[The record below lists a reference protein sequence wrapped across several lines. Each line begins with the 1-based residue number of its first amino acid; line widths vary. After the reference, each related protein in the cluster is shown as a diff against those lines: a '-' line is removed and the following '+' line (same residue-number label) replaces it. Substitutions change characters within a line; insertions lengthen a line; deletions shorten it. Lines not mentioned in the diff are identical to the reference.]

1 MKVPPKVIKG
11 KNTRMD
17 AMKILKAAYFK
28 AKKEAEQED
37 KDNPKTNSYQ
47 VSAT

>member
-1 MKVPPKVIKG
+1 
-11 KNTRMD
+11 MD

-28 AKKEAEQED
+28 AKREAKKEAEQED